1 MVERIVASVELPPEP
16 RPSINYILGRLAN
29 DQYQSKSQRMRMLHA
44 ATVGAAR
51 VNTIHT
57 LDNNI
62 AIQSIDDPISF
73 PLINPSRVITPH
85 FDVLVLTLCINDFD
99 VHRVLID
106 PGSAANLLQLP
117 PLGK

>member
-16 RPSINYILGRLAN
+16 RPSINYKLGRLAN
-29 DQYQSKSQRMRMLHA
+29 DQYQSKRQRMRMLHA
-44 ATVGAAR
+44 ATVRAR

-85 FDVLVLTLCINDFD
+85 HDALVLTLCINDFD

-106 PGSAANLLQLP
+106 PGSTANLLQLL
-117 PLGK
+117 PLGR